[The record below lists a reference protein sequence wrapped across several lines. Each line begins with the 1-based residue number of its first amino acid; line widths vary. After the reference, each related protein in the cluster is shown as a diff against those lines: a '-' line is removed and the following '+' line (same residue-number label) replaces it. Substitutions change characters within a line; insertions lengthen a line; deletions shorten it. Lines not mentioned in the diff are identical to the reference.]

1 MKKILIWL
9 TIATLLFT
17 GFALAERSTEND
29 QSTDHMP
36 EEEEVVEIPMI
47 SGVISEINDAQYD
60 ANGKLLSATLLVTGG
75 EYPQVE
81 VFYNAEDTVREGVE
95 ALEIGNYVY
104 VQYNGVM
111 TRAIPPQ
118 ITAEQVSVWKLEGTV
133 TAIEAD
139 GFMLDTAEQGEV
151 WCNATVEQLSTLA
164 VGASLTVYT
173 NGIMTLSLPAQVTAV
188 WVVE

>member
-29 QSTDHMP
+29 PSTDNMP

-60 ANGKLLSATLLVTGG
+60 ENGKLLSATLLVTGG

-81 VFYNAEDTVREGVE
+81 VFYNAEDTVLEGVE
-95 ALEIGNYVY
+95 AFDIGDYVY

-111 TRAIPPQ
+111 TRSIPPQ
-118 ITAEQVSVWKLEGTV
+118 ITAEKVSVWKLEGTV

-151 WCNATVEQLSTLA
+151 WCNATVEQLATLA

>member
-17 GFALAERSTEND
+17 GFALAERSTENV
-29 QSTDHMP
+29 QSTDNMP

-60 ANGKLLSATLLVTGG
+60 ENGKLLSATLLVTGG

-81 VFYNAEDTVREGVE
+81 VFYNAEDTVLEGVE

-111 TRAIPPQ
+111 TRSVPPQ

-151 WCNATVEQLSTLA
+151 WCNATDEQLSTLA

>member
-60 ANGKLLSATLLVTGG
+60 ENGKLLSATLLVTCG

-81 VFYNAEDTVREGVE
+81 VFYNAEDTVLEGVE
-95 ALEIGNYVY
+95 SLEIGNYVY

-151 WCNATVEQLSTLA
+151 WCNATVEQLATLA

-188 WVVE
+188 WVTE

>member
-29 QSTDHMP
+29 QSTDNMP

-60 ANGKLLSATLLVTGG
+60 ENGKLLSAVLLVTGG

-81 VFYNAEDTVREGVE
+81 VFYNAEETVLEGVE

-111 TRAIPPQ
+111 TRSIPPQ
-118 ITAEQVSVWKLEGTV
+118 ITAEKVSVWKLEGTV

-151 WCNATVEQLSTLA
+151 WCNATDEQLSTLA

-188 WVVE
+188 WVTE

>member
-60 ANGKLLSATLLVTGG
+60 ENGKLLSATLLVTGS

-81 VFYNAEDTVREGVE
+81 VFYNAEDTVLEGVE

-188 WVVE
+188 WVTE

>member
-29 QSTDHMP
+29 QSTDNMP

-60 ANGKLLSATLLVTGG
+60 ENGKLLSATLLVTDG

-81 VFYNAEDTVREGVE
+81 VFYNAEDTVLEGVE

-151 WCNATVEQLSTLA
+151 WCNATVEQLSTLT

-188 WVVE
+188 WVTE

>member
-29 QSTDHMP
+29 QSTDNMP

-60 ANGKLLSATLLVTGG
+60 ENGKLLSATLLVTDG

-81 VFYNAEDTVREGVE
+81 VFYNAEDTVLEGVE

-118 ITAEQVSVWKLEGTV
+118 ITAEQISVWKLEGTV

-188 WVVE
+188 WVTE

>member
-60 ANGKLLSATLLVTGG
+60 ENGKLLSATLLVTGC

-81 VFYNAEDTVREGVE
+81 VFYNAEDTVLEGVE

-118 ITAEQVSVWKLEGTV
+118 ITAEQISVWKLEGTV

-188 WVVE
+188 WVTE

>member
-29 QSTDHMP
+29 QSTDNMP

-60 ANGKLLSATLLVTGG
+60 ENGKLLSATLLVTGG
-75 EYPQVE
+75 EHPQVE
-81 VFYNAEDTVREGVE
+81 VFYNAEDTVLEGVE

-151 WCNATVEQLSTLA
+151 WCNATVEQLATLA

>member
-47 SGVISEINDAQYD
+47 FGVISEINDAQYD
-60 ANGKLLSATLLVTGG
+60 ENGKLLSATLLVTGG
-75 EYPQVE
+75 EHPQVE
-81 VFYNAEDTVREGVE
+81 VFYNAEDTVLEGVE

-118 ITAEQVSVWKLEGTV
+118 ITAEQISVWKLEGTV

-151 WCNATVEQLSTLA
+151 WCNATVEQLATLA

-188 WVVE
+188 WVTE

>member
-1 MKKILIWL
+1 M
-9 TIATLLFT
+9 
-17 GFALAERSTEND
+17 
-29 QSTDHMP
+29 
-36 EEEEVVEIPMI
+36 
-47 SGVISEINDAQYD
+47 
-60 ANGKLLSATLLVTGG
+60 
-75 EYPQVE
+75 
-81 VFYNAEDTVREGVE
+81 
-95 ALEIGNYVY
+95 Y

-118 ITAEQVSVWKLEGTV
+118 ITAEQISVWKLEGTV

-188 WVVE
+188 WVTE